1 MSNNTLRLRSVPPDS
16 FQEFSTSYRGMPILR
31 ITDTEGTRIHPAEG
45 DSISIGRG
53 PSNLIVLKDLAS
65 SSRHAQIVK
74 DGDGWALEDRGS
86 LNGTF
91 LNGRQLEQSQP
102 TPLASGDRILIGST
116 EIVFQ
121 EQFTTDSTIPLPKRE
136 PAPGYASSFLQSIAA
151 EEEPGKHDP
160 LHGSSLMQSLV
171 IDDQTEADIGE
182 SKFAFLKVD
191 GGSIDEEVRTM
202 LFATQLKPPSG
213 SGSALLPRRPG
224 ESLAEIKLRLI
235 QRVGEKLVR
244 IFDPKQLMDEIM
256 SIVIEQTGADRGVLC
271 LLDEHQMPVP
281 IATHGLAEGEQVR
294 ISRTVLR
301 RVSEER
307 TGVLINQTA
316 SAGSGNVYQS
326 LQEMR
331 VHSTLCVPLWTGDK
345 IIGLLS
351 LDSTRTDRTFT
362 QPDLEV
368 LVAIAHQAAMGI
380 ERGRMSQMVES
391 ERQMRSYLSKYLDN
405 RIVERITQRADGE
418 DPLAPAERVVTVL
431 FSDIV
436 SFTKMSEGLEPAQV
450 GQFIRDY
457 LTAMTEII
465 FAHGGTIDKY
475 IGDAVMALFG
485 APVPGEN
492 SVTDAIKAA
501 LEMRDRVRDFKPPGG
516 QPGTLR
522 VRFGINTGLVVVG
535 NFGSAR
541 RTEYTAIGDAVNV
554 ASRLQTFARPNEIC
568 IDEETYAKTGGAF
581 VVEEIGTVDVKNRAQ
596 PIAVFKV
603 LRAK

>member
-1 MSNNTLRLRSVPPDS
+1 MESAAHRNIPAVSDRSS
-16 FQEFSTSYRGMPILR
+16 SAFRMPILR
-31 ITDTEGTRIHPAEG
+31 ITDSEGTHLHPVEG
-45 DSISIGRG
+45 EAITIGRG
-53 PSNLIVLKDLAS
+53 PGNHVVLKDLAS
-65 SSRHAQIVK
+65 SSKHAQIIK
-74 DGDGWALEDRGS
+74 EAGGWMLEDRGS

-91 LNGRQLEQSQP
+91 INGKQVEKLQRM
-102 TPLASGDRILIGST
+102 PLAPGDRILIGST
-116 EIVFQ
+116 EIQFD
-121 EQFTTDSTIPLPKRE
+121 EQLSTGSTIPLPKRQTT
-136 PAPGYASSFLQSIAA
+136 APGYAQSFLQSIAP
-151 EEEPGKHDP
+151 EDDLSEP
-160 LHGSSLMQSLV
+160 LSRSGSALMQSLV
-171 IDDQTEADIGE
+171 IDDQPESDVGA

-191 GGSIDEEVRTM
+191 GGSVEEDVRTM
-202 LFATQLKPPSG
+202 LFGTQLAPPQG

-224 ESLAEIKLRLI
+224 ETLAEIKLRVI
-235 QRVGEKLVR
+235 QQVGEKLVR
-244 IFDPKQLMDEIM
+244 IFDPKQLMEEIM
-256 SIVIEQTGADRGVLC
+256 TIVIEQTGADRGVLC
-271 LLDEHQMPVP
+271 LLDERQMPVP

-294 ISRTVLR
+294 ISRTVLK

-307 TGVLINQTA
+307 TGVLINET
-316 SAGSGNVYQS
+316 SSGGSGNMYQS

-345 IIGLLS
+345 IIGLMS
-351 LDSTRTDRTFT
+351 LDSTRTDRTFS
-362 QPDLEV
+362 QQDLDV
-368 LVAIAHQAAMGI
+368 LLAIAHQAAMGI
-380 ERGRMSQMVES
+380 ERGRLSQLVES
-391 ERQMRSYLSKYLDN
+391 ERQVRSYLSKYLDN
-405 RIVERITQRADGE
+405 RIVEKISQRGDGA
-418 DPLAPAERVVTVL
+418 DPLAPAERIVTVL

-485 APVPGEN
+485 APVASEN
-492 SVTDAIKAA
+492 SATEAIKAA
-501 LEMRDRVRDFKPPGG
+501 LEMRKRVRDFHPLGG
-516 QPGTLR
+516 KTGPLR

-568 IDEETYAKTGGAF
+568 IDEETFAKTGGAF

-596 PIAVFKV
+596 AIAVYKV
-603 LRAK
+603 LRPK

>member
-1 MSNNTLRLRSVPPDS
+1 
-16 FQEFSTSYRGMPILR
+16 MPLLR
-31 ITDTEGTRIHPAEG
+31 ITDSEGTRIHPVEG
-45 DSISIGRG
+45 EAVTIGRG
-53 PSNLIVLKDLAS
+53 PGNQIVLKDLAS
-65 SSRHAQIVK
+65 SSRHAQIVN
-74 DGDGWALEDRGS
+74 DAGGWMLEDRGS

-91 LNGRQLEQSQP
+91 VNGRQLEKSQR
-102 TPLASGDRILIGST
+102 TPIAPGDRVLIGST
-116 EIVFQ
+116 EIVFE
-121 EQFTTDSTIPLPKRE
+121 EQPNTESTIPLPKRQ
-136 PAPGYASSFLQSIAA
+136 PTPGYASSFLQSIAPDTDA
-151 EEEPGKHDP
+151 GKP
-160 LHGSSLMQSLV
+160 SALHGSSLLQSLV
-171 IDDQTEADIGE
+171 IDDQAEADVGG

-191 GGSIDEEVRTM
+191 GGSVEEEVRTM
-202 LFATQLKPPSG
+202 LFGTQLKPPSG

-224 ESLAEIKLRLI
+224 ETIAEIKLRLI
-235 QRVGEKLVR
+235 QQVGEKLVR
-244 IFDPKQLMDEIM
+244 IFDPQQLMEEIM
-256 SIVIEQTGADRGVLC
+256 SIVIQQTGADRGVLC

-281 IATHGLAEGEQVR
+281 IATHGLGEGEQVR

-307 TGVLINQTA
+307 TGVLINQTGT
-316 SAGSGNVYQS
+316 GSTNNMYQS

-345 IIGLLS
+345 IIGLMS
-351 LDSTRTDRTFT
+351 LDSTQADRAFT
-362 QPDLEV
+362 QQELEV
-368 LVAIAHQAAMGI
+368 LLAIAHQAAMGI
-380 ERGRMSQMVES
+380 ERGRLSQMVES

-405 RIVERITQRADGE
+405 RIVERITQRGDGE
-418 DPLAPAERVVTVL
+418 DPLAPAERIVTVL

-436 SFTKMSEGLEPAQV
+436 SFTKMSEGLGPAQV
-450 GQFIRDY
+450 GGFIRDY

-485 APVPGEN
+485 APVPSEN
-492 SVTDAIKAA
+492 SATDAIKAA
-501 LEMRDRVRDFKPPGG
+501 LEMRDRVRDFQPPGG

-568 IDEETYAKTGGAF
+568 IDEDTFAKTGGAF
-581 VVEEIGTVDVKNRAQ
+581 VVEEIGSVDVKNRAQ